1 MRLLWYRIVID
12 KSSDTVV
19 VVMISAQNLA
29 DRYGVKKSTIL
40 TFVKNYLDVINRDGQ
55 NAYQTGTKKEWEFT
69 EEAVR
74 IIDKLRDVSSSVAE
88 RPADTERV
96 QQLLIEN
103 SNLKTALLLARREV
117 EEQKDKV
124 INLLETAPVKELAA
138 AQSDLAAQE
147 KENESLRQK
156 MAEQELQISLLKA
169 EKEEADR
176 KYQEQIQNFSEQLET
191 AKNKKPFWKFWK

>member
-1 MRLLWYRIVID
+1 
-12 KSSDTVV
+12 
-19 VVMISAQNLA
+19 MISAQNLA
-29 DRYGVKKSTIL
+29 VRYGVTKAAIL
-40 TFVKNYLDVINRDGQ
+40 AFVKSNLDVINRDGQ

-176 KYQEQIQNFSEQLET
+176 KYQEQIQNHSEQPET

>member
-1 MRLLWYRIVID
+1 
-12 KSSDTVV
+12 
-19 VVMISAQNLA
+19 MISAQNLA

-103 SNLKTALLLARREV
+103 SNLKTALLMARREV

-176 KYQEQIQNFSEQLET
+176 KYQEQIQNLSEQLET
-191 AKNKKPFWKFWK
+191 AKNKKPFWKFWG

>member
-1 MRLLWYRIVID
+1 
-12 KSSDTVV
+12 
-19 VVMISAQNLA
+19 MISAQNLA

-117 EEQKDKV
+117 EAQKDKV

-176 KYQEQIQNFSEQLET
+176 KYQEQIQNLSEQLET

>member
-1 MRLLWYRIVID
+1 
-12 KSSDTVV
+12 
-19 VVMISAQNLA
+19 MISAQNLA
-29 DRYGVKKSTIL
+29 ARYGVTKAAIL
-40 TFVKNYLDVINRDGQ
+40 AFVKSNLDVINRDGR

-169 EKEEADR
+169 EKEEVDR
-176 KYQEQIQNFSEQLET
+176 KYQEQIQNLSEQLET
-191 AKNKKPFWKFWK
+191 AKNKKPFWKFWG

>member
-1 MRLLWYRIVID
+1 
-12 KSSDTVV
+12 
-19 VVMISAQNLA
+19 MISAQNLA
-29 DRYGVKKSTIL
+29 VRYGVTKAAIL
-40 TFVKNYLDVINRDGQ
+40 AFVKSNLDVINRDGR

-69 EEAVR
+69 EEAVH

-147 KENESLRQK
+147 KENENLRQTIEVLK
-156 MAEQELQISLLKA
+156 KELEEKDRQLAE
-169 EKEEADR
+169 
-176 KYQEQIQNFSEQLET
+176 
-191 AKNKKPFWKFWK
+191 KNKKPFWVFWK

>member
-1 MRLLWYRIVID
+1 
-12 KSSDTVV
+12 
-19 VVMISAQNLA
+19 MISAQNLA
-29 DRYGVKKSTIL
+29 ARYGVTKAAIL
-40 TFVKNYLDVINRDGQ
+40 AFVKSNLDVINRDGR

-69 EEAVR
+69 EEAVH

-138 AQSDLAAQE
+138 AQSDLAVQK
-147 KENESLRQK
+147 KENENLRQK

-176 KYQEQIQNFSEQLET
+176 KYQEQIQNLSEQLET

>member
-1 MRLLWYRIVID
+1 
-12 KSSDTVV
+12 
-19 VVMISAQNLA
+19 MISAQNLA

-40 TFVKNYLDVINRDGQ
+40 TFVKNYLDVINRGGQ

-176 KYQEQIQNFSEQLET
+176 KYQEQIQNLSEQLET
-191 AKNKKPFWKFWK
+191 AKNKKPFWKFWG

>member
-1 MRLLWYRIVID
+1 
-12 KSSDTVV
+12 
-19 VVMISAQNLA
+19 MISAQNLA

-55 NAYQTGTKKEWEFT
+55 NAYQTGTKREWEFT

-176 KYQEQIQNFSEQLET
+176 KYQEQIQNLSEQFET

>member
-1 MRLLWYRIVID
+1 
-12 KSSDTVV
+12 
-19 VVMISAQNLA
+19 MISAQNLA

-40 TFVKNYLDVINRDGQ
+40 TFVKNYLDVINKDGQ
-55 NAYQTGTKKEWEFT
+55 NAYQTGTRKEWEFT

-103 SNLKTALLLARREV
+103 SNLKTALLMARREV

-124 INLLETAPVKELAA
+124 ITLLESAPVKELAA

-147 KENESLRQK
+147 RENESLRQK
-156 MAEQELQISLLKA
+156 MAEQELQILLLRA

-176 KYQEQIQNFSEQLET
+176 KYQEQIQNLAEKLET
-191 AKNKKPFWKFWK
+191 AKKPFWKFWG

>member
-1 MRLLWYRIVID
+1 
-12 KSSDTVV
+12 
-19 VVMISAQNLA
+19 MISAQNLA

-40 TFVKNYLDVINRDGQ
+40 TFVKNYLDVINKDGQ
-55 NAYQTGTKKEWEFT
+55 NAYQTGTRKEWEFT

-103 SNLKTALLLARREV
+103 SNLKTALLMARREV

-124 INLLETAPVKELAA
+124 ITLLESAPVKELAA

-147 KENESLRQK
+147 RENESLKQK
-156 MAEQELQISLLKA
+156 MAEQELQISLLRA

-176 KYQEQIQNFSEQLET
+176 RYQEQIQKLAEKLET
-191 AKNKKPFWKFWK
+191 AKKPFWKFWG

>member
-1 MRLLWYRIVID
+1 
-12 KSSDTVV
+12 
-19 VVMISAQNLA
+19 MISAQNLA

-88 RPADTERV
+88 RLADTERV

-124 INLLETAPVKELAA
+124 INLLETAPVKEMAA

-176 KYQEQIQNFSEQLET
+176 KYQEQIQNLSEQLET

>member
-1 MRLLWYRIVID
+1 
-12 KSSDTVV
+12 
-19 VVMISAQNLA
+19 MISAQNLA

-176 KYQEQIQNFSEQLET
+176 KYQGQIQNLSEQLET

>member
-1 MRLLWYRIVID
+1 
-12 KSSDTVV
+12 
-19 VVMISAQNLA
+19 MISAQNLA
-29 DRYGVKKSTIL
+29 ARYGVTKAAIL
-40 TFVKNYLDVINRDGQ
+40 AFVKSNLDVINRDGQ

-103 SNLKTALLLARREV
+103 SNLKTALLMARREV

-138 AQSDLAAQE
+138 AQSDLAVQE

-176 KYQEQIQNFSEQLET
+176 KYQEQIQNLSEQLET
-191 AKNKKPFWKFWK
+191 AKNKKPFWKFWR

>member
-1 MRLLWYRIVID
+1 
-12 KSSDTVV
+12 
-19 VVMISAQNLA
+19 MISAQNLA
-29 DRYGVKKSTIL
+29 YRYGVKKSTIL
-40 TFVKNYLDVINRDGQ
+40 TFVKNYLDVINKDGQ
-55 NAYQTGTKKEWEFT
+55 NAYQTGTRKEWEFT

-103 SNLKTALLLARREV
+103 SNLKTALLMARREV

-124 INLLETAPVKELAA
+124 ITLLESAPVKELAA

-147 KENESLRQK
+147 RENESLRQK
-156 MAEQELQISLLKA
+156 MAEQELQISLLRA

-176 KYQEQIQNFSEQLET
+176 KYQEQIQNLAEKLET
-191 AKNKKPFWKFWK
+191 AKKPFWKFWG

>member
-1 MRLLWYRIVID
+1 
-12 KSSDTVV
+12 
-19 VVMISAQNLA
+19 MISAQNLA

-40 TFVKNYLDVINRDGQ
+40 TFVKNYLDVINKDGL

-69 EEAVR
+69 EKAVR
-74 IIDKLRDVSSSVAE
+74 IIDNLRDVSSSVAE

-124 INLLETAPVKELAA
+124 ITLLESAPVKELVA
-138 AQSDLAAQE
+138 AQSDLAVQA
-147 KENESLRQK
+147 KENESLRQTIEQLK
-156 MAEQELQISLLKA
+156 NELAERDRLIA
-169 EKEEADR
+169 EKNR
-176 KYQEQIQNFSEQLET
+176 KKFWE
-191 AKNKKPFWKFWK
+191 FWK

>member
-1 MRLLWYRIVID
+1 
-12 KSSDTVV
+12 
-19 VVMISAQNLA
+19 MISAQNLA

-40 TFVKNYLDVINRDGQ
+40 TFVKNYLDVINKDAQ
-55 NAYQTGTKKEWEFT
+55 NAYQTGTRKEWEFT

-103 SNLKTALLLARREV
+103 SNLKTALLMARREV

-124 INLLETAPVKELAA
+124 ITLLESAPVKELAA

-147 KENESLRQK
+147 RENESLKQK
-156 MAEQELQISLLKA
+156 MAEQELQISLLRA

-176 KYQEQIQNFSEQLET
+176 KYQEQIQKLAEKLET
-191 AKNKKPFWKFWK
+191 AKKPFWKFWG

>member
-1 MRLLWYRIVID
+1 
-12 KSSDTVV
+12 
-19 VVMISAQNLA
+19 MISAQNLA
-29 DRYGVKKSTIL
+29 VRYGVTKAAIL
-40 TFVKNYLDVINRDGQ
+40 VFVKSNLDVINRDGQ

-176 KYQEQIQNFSEQLET
+176 KYQEQIQNLSEQLET

>member
-1 MRLLWYRIVID
+1 
-12 KSSDTVV
+12 
-19 VVMISAQNLA
+19 MISAQNLA
-29 DRYGVKKSTIL
+29 VRYSVTKAAIL
-40 TFVKNYLDVINRDGQ
+40 AFVKSNLDVINRDGR

-176 KYQEQIQNFSEQLET
+176 KYQEQIQNLSEQLET

>member
-1 MRLLWYRIVID
+1 
-12 KSSDTVV
+12 
-19 VVMISAQNLA
+19 MISAQNLA

-40 TFVKNYLDVINRDGQ
+40 TFVKKYLDVINRDGQ

-138 AQSDLAAQE
+138 TQSDLAAQE
-147 KENESLRQK
+147 KENENLRQK

-176 KYQEQIQNFSEQLET
+176 KYQEQIQNLSEQLET

>member
-1 MRLLWYRIVID
+1 
-12 KSSDTVV
+12 
-19 VVMISAQNLA
+19 MISAQNLA

-40 TFVKNYLDVINRDGQ
+40 TFVKNYLDVINKDGQ
-55 NAYQTGTKKEWEFT
+55 NAYQTGTRKEWEFT

-103 SNLKTALLLARREV
+103 SNLKTALLMARREV

-124 INLLETAPVKELAA
+124 ITLLESAPVKELAA

-147 KENESLRQK
+147 RENESLKQK
-156 MAEQELQISLLKA
+156 MAEQELQISLLRA

-176 KYQEQIQNFSEQLET
+176 KYQEQIQKLAEKLET
-191 AKNKKPFWKFWK
+191 AKKPFWKFGG

>member
-1 MRLLWYRIVID
+1 
-12 KSSDTVV
+12 
-19 VVMISAQNLA
+19 MISAQNLA
-29 DRYGVKKSTIL
+29 ARYGVTKAAIL
-40 TFVKNYLDVINRDGQ
+40 AFVKSNLDVINRDGR

-74 IIDKLRDVSSSVAE
+74 IIDKLRDVSSSVVE

-147 KENESLRQK
+147 KENENLRQTIEVLK
-156 MAEQELQISLLKA
+156 KKFKDEKEKLKKELA
-169 EKEEADR
+169 EKER
-176 KYQEQIQNFSEQLET
+176 QLSEKE
-191 AKNKKPFWKFWK
+191 NKKPFWKFWK

>member
-1 MRLLWYRIVID
+1 
-12 KSSDTVV
+12 
-19 VVMISAQNLA
+19 MISAQNLA

-156 MAEQELQISLLKA
+156 MAEQELQISLLKT

-176 KYQEQIQNFSEQLET
+176 KYQEQIQNLSEQLET

>member
-1 MRLLWYRIVID
+1 
-12 KSSDTVV
+12 
-19 VVMISAQNLA
+19 MISAQNLA
-29 DRYGVKKSTIL
+29 ARYGVTKAAIL
-40 TFVKNYLDVINRDGQ
+40 AFVKSNLDVINRDGR

-176 KYQEQIQNFSEQLET
+176 KYQEQIQNLSEQLET
-191 AKNKKPFWKFWK
+191 AKNKKPFWKFWR

>member
-1 MRLLWYRIVID
+1 
-12 KSSDTVV
+12 
-19 VVMISAQNLA
+19 MISAQNLA

-69 EEAVR
+69 EEAVH

-103 SNLKTALLLARREV
+103 SNLKTALLMARREV
-117 EEQKDKV
+117 EEQKDKL

-176 KYQEQIQNFSEQLET
+176 KYQEQIQNLSEQLET

>member
-1 MRLLWYRIVID
+1 
-12 KSSDTVV
+12 
-19 VVMISAQNLA
+19 MISAQNLA

-40 TFVKNYLDVINRDGQ
+40 TFVKNYLDVINKDGQ

-103 SNLKTALLLARREV
+103 SNLKTALLMARREV

-124 INLLETAPVKELAA
+124 ITLLESAPVKELAA

-147 KENESLRQK
+147 RENESLKQK
-156 MAEQELQISLLKA
+156 MAEQELQISLLRA

-176 KYQEQIQNFSEQLET
+176 KYQEQIQKLAEKLET
-191 AKNKKPFWKFWK
+191 AKKPFWKFWG

>member
-1 MRLLWYRIVID
+1 M
-12 KSSDTVV
+12 
-19 VVMISAQNLA
+19 
-29 DRYGVKKSTIL
+29 
-40 TFVKNYLDVINRDGQ
+40 
-55 NAYQTGTKKEWEFT
+55 
-69 EEAVR
+69 
-74 IIDKLRDVSSSVAE
+74 SSSVAE

-147 KENESLRQK
+147 KENENLRQTIEVLK
-156 MAEQELQISLLKA
+156 KELAEKDRQLAEQ
-169 EKEEADR
+169 
-176 KYQEQIQNFSEQLET
+176 
-191 AKNKKPFWKFWK
+191 KNKKTWWQFWK

>member
-1 MRLLWYRIVID
+1 
-12 KSSDTVV
+12 
-19 VVMISAQNLA
+19 MISAQNLA

-176 KYQEQIQNFSEQLET
+176 KYQEQIQNLSEQLET
-191 AKNKKPFWKFWK
+191 AKNKKPFWKFWG

>member
-1 MRLLWYRIVID
+1 
-12 KSSDTVV
+12 
-19 VVMISAQNLA
+19 MISAQNLA

-169 EKEEADR
+169 EKEADR
-176 KYQEQIQNFSEQLET
+176 KYQEQIQNLSEQLET

>member
-1 MRLLWYRIVID
+1 
-12 KSSDTVV
+12 
-19 VVMISAQNLA
+19 MISAQNLA
-29 DRYGVKKSTIL
+29 VRYGVTKAAIL
-40 TFVKNYLDVINRDGQ
+40 AFVKSNLDVINRDGQ

-176 KYQEQIQNFSEQLET
+176 KYQEQIQNLSEQLET

>member
-1 MRLLWYRIVID
+1 
-12 KSSDTVV
+12 
-19 VVMISAQNLA
+19 MISAQNLA

-176 KYQEQIQNFSEQLET
+176 KHQEQIQNLSEQLET

>member
-1 MRLLWYRIVID
+1 
-12 KSSDTVV
+12 
-19 VVMISAQNLA
+19 MISAQNLA
-29 DRYGVKKSTIL
+29 ARYGVTKAAIL
-40 TFVKNYLDVINRDGQ
+40 AFVKSNLDVINRDGR

-176 KYQEQIQNFSEQLET
+176 KYQKQIQNLSEQLET
-191 AKNKKPFWKFWK
+191 AKNKKPFWKFWG